1 MEKDQNINPESQN
14 EEIKETESK
23 EGIQE
28 VQEDSVEK
36 IQEVQEDSVE
46 KNQEVQE
53 DSVEKNQ
60 EVQEDSVEKNQEVQE
75 VTPEEKIKELEDKV
89 ARAFAEMENQRRRF
103 EKEKDDAFDY
113 GGFSFAKEA
122 LNLIDN
128 LERSKQILESDEV
141 LKDTEALKKT
151 LEHFEIISK
160 DMISIFSKN
169 GITPVISIGK
179 KLDPN
184 QHQAMM
190 EIDDD
195 QKEPGTIVQEIQ
207 KGFMMKDRL
216 LRPALVGVSKKTKT
230 QNDQKSEENEENSNN

>member
-1 MEKDQNINPESQN
+1 MGMEKDQNVNSENQNEEVKDTLTEEQIQQEQGDPKEKN
-14 EEIKETESK
+14 EEIKE
-23 EGIQE
+23 I
-28 VQEDSVEK
+28 
-36 IQEVQEDSVE
+36 
-46 KNQEVQE
+46 
-53 DSVEKNQ
+53 
-60 EVQEDSVEKNQEVQE
+60 
-75 VTPEEKIKELEDKV
+75 TPEEKIKELEDKV
-89 ARAFAEMENQRRRF
+89 ARTFAEMENQRRRF

-160 DMISIFSKN
+160 DMVSIFSKN
-169 GITPVISIGK
+169 GISSVVSIGK

-216 LRPALVGVSKKTKT
+216 LRPALVGVSKKTKI
-230 QNDQKSEENEENSNN
+230 QDDQKNEENVENSDN

>member
-1 MEKDQNINPESQN
+1 MEKDQNINSENQN
-14 EEIKETESK
+14 DQSEEIVTEDQRSEVEQDASKNTDTIKE
-23 EGIQE
+23 I
-28 VQEDSVEK
+28 
-36 IQEVQEDSVE
+36 
-46 KNQEVQE
+46 
-53 DSVEKNQ
+53 
-60 EVQEDSVEKNQEVQE
+60 
-75 VTPEEKIKELEDKV
+75 TPEEKILELEDKV
-89 ARAFAEMENQRRRF
+89 ARTFAEMENQRRRF

-160 DMISIFSKN
+160 DMVSIFSKN

-179 KLDPN
+179 KLNPN

-230 QNDQKSEENEENSNN
+230 PDDQKSEENRENSDN

>member
-1 MEKDQNINPESQN
+1 MEKDQNTSSGNQN
-14 EEIKETESK
+14 NDAEEIKAEEPNIKTQTNTPENNK
-23 EGIQE
+23 EI
-28 VQEDSVEK
+28 EDL
-36 IQEVQEDSVE
+36 
-46 KNQEVQE
+46 
-53 DSVEKNQ
+53 
-60 EVQEDSVEKNQEVQE
+60 
-75 VTPEEKIKELEDKV
+75 TPEEKIKELEDKV

-103 EKEKDDAFDY
+103 EKEREDAFDY

-128 LERSKQILESDEV
+128 LERSKQILESDEE
-141 LKDTEALKKT
+141 LKETEALKKT

-160 DMISIFSKN
+160 DMVSIFLKN
-169 GITPVISIGK
+169 GITPIVSIGK
-179 KLDPN
+179 KLNPN

-216 LRPALVGVSKKTKT
+216 LRPALVGVSKKTKI
-230 QNDQKSEENEENSNN
+230 QKNEKNEENKENLDN